1 MPRACRRA
9 QERPAAGAQNDTV
22 RAVITAG
29 GLVEGPFAAAIGSA
43 VKALAP
49 LGSRTLLDVVL
60 DACEGAGIDGV
71 AVIGGAEVRAHL
83 AGRDVRVVEAAL
95 DGGTN
100 VLRALDAWPGERFV
114 YLTSDMPFANAGGVR
129 DLIARSADLALAMAL
144 ADVQAY
150 EARFPGA
157 PGHSVA
163 LGGERVA
170 NGNAFVV
177 APSAVVPART
187 MATKFFDA
195 RKSLLKLA
203 LLLGPSM
210 CLRFAT
216 KRLSIA
222 DLEAYGRRR
231 LGVAVGALRGCDP
244 GLCYD
249 VDTLEDYE
257 YARARMETPV

>member
-1 MPRACRRA
+1 M
-9 QERPAAGAQNDTV
+9 

-29 GLVEGPFAAAIGSA
+29 GLVDGVFADAIGSE
-43 VKALAP
+43 VKALARF
-49 LGSRTLLDVVL
+49 GSRTMLDIAL
-60 DACEGAGIDGV
+60 DACDGADIDGI
-71 AVIGGAEVRAHL
+71 AVIGGPEVHAHL
-83 AGRDVRVVEAAL
+83 AGRAVRVIDAAP

-100 VLRALDAWPGERFV
+100 LLRALGAWPGERFV
-114 YLTSDMPFANAGGVR
+114 YLTSDMPFASAAGVR
-129 DLIARSADLALAMAL
+129 DLIERSAGFALTMAL
-144 ADVQAY
+144 ADVDAY
-150 EARFPGA
+150 DARFPGA

-170 NGNAFVV
+170 NGNAFVI
-177 APSAVVPART
+177 APDAVDPART

-195 RKSLLKLA
+195 RKSLVKLA

-216 KRLSIA
+216 KRLTIA
-222 DLEAYGRRR
+222 DIEAYGRRR

-249 VDTLEDYE
+249 VDTLEDYQ
-257 YARARMETPV
+257 YARTHLEAAA

>member
-1 MPRACRRA
+1 VTSRGVPNGDPM
-9 QERPAAGAQNDTV
+9 

-29 GLVEGPFAAAIGSA
+29 GLVDGAFAKAIGTA

-49 LGSRTLLDVVL
+49 FGARTLLDVAL

-71 AVIGGAEVRAHL
+71 AVIGGPEVRGHL
-83 AGRDVRVVEAAL
+83 AHRAGVRVIDAAL

-100 VLRALDAWPGERFV
+100 LLRALDAWPGERMV
-114 YLTSDMPFANAGGVR
+114 YLTSDMPFASAHGVR
-129 DLIARSADLALAMAL
+129 DLIARSADLALTMAL
-144 ADVQAY
+144 ADVDAY
-150 EARFPGA
+150 DARFPGA

-177 APSAVVPART
+177 APAAVVPART

-195 RKSLLKLA
+195 RKSLLRLA

-216 KRLSIA
+216 KRLTIA

-231 LGVAVGALRGCDP
+231 LGVSVGALRGCDP

-249 VDTLEDYE
+249 VDTLADYE
-257 YARARMETPV
+257 YARTRLETAA

>member
-1 MPRACRRA
+1 MTLHRLPNGVAM
-9 QERPAAGAQNDTV
+9 

-29 GLVEGPFAAAIGSA
+29 GLVDGAFSRAIGSP
-43 VKALAP
+43 VKALARIGP
-49 LGSRTLLDVVL
+49 RTLLDVAV
-60 DACEGAGIDGV
+60 DACSGAGIDGV
-71 AVIGGAEVRAHL
+71 AVVGGPEVRTHL
-83 AGRDVRVVEAAL
+83 AGSGVRVIEAAP

-114 YLTSDMPFANAGGVR
+114 YLSSDMPFATARGVR
-129 DLIARSADLALAMAL
+129 DLIERSAGFALTMAL
-144 ADVQAY
+144 ADVDAY

-177 APSAVVPART
+177 DPAAVGPARAT
-187 MATKFFDA
+187 ATKFFEA
-195 RKSLLKLA
+195 RKSLPKLA

-210 CLRFAT
+210 CLRFAF
-216 KRLSIA
+216 KRLTIA
-222 DLEAYGRRR
+222 DIEAYGRRR

-249 VDTLEDYE
+249 VDAIEEYE
-257 YARARMETPV
+257 YARTLAEIPA

>member
-1 MPRACRRA
+1 M
-9 QERPAAGAQNDTV
+9 

-29 GLVEGPFAAAIGSA
+29 GLVEDPFAAAIGTRT
-43 VKALAP
+43 KALARF
-49 LGSRTLLDVVL
+49 GTRTLLDVAL
-60 DACEGAGIDGV
+60 DACVDAGIGGI
-71 AVIGGAEVRAHL
+71 AVIGGLEVRAHL
-83 AGRDVRVVEAAL
+83 AASASSSDVTRAGAPRVIDADAN
-95 DGGTN
+95 GSMN

-114 YLTSDMPFANAGGVR
+114 YLTSDMPFATADGLR
-129 DLIARSADLALAMAL
+129 DLIARSEGYAVTMAL
-144 ADVQAY
+144 ADVDAY

-157 PGHSVA
+157 AEHSVA

-170 NGNAFVV
+170 NGNAFVIGAEAV
-177 APSAVVPART
+177 APARAL
-187 MATKFFDA
+187 ATKLFAA

-203 LLLGPSM
+203 LLLGPSL

-216 KRLSIA
+216 KRLTIG

-249 VDTLEDYE
+249 VDTFADYQ
-257 YARARMETPV
+257 YALAHAEVRG